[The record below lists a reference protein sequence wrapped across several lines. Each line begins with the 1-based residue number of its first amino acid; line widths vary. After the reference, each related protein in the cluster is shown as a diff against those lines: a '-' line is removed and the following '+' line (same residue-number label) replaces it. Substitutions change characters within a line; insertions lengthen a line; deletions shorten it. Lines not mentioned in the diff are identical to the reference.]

1 MTNFP
6 SWQLWIWRALNPL
19 AVFVGSIII
28 LKGMRRMPARPH
40 CETGHSSVNKSN
52 PFFFIAGIE
61 LVDGRFQF
69 NKGEVSCVP
78 FHPQDLKFSSAK
90 PRG

>member
-1 MTNFP
+1 
-6 SWQLWIWRALNPL
+6 
-19 AVFVGSIII
+19 
-28 LKGMRRMPARPH
+28 MPARPH

-69 NKGEVSCVP
+69 NKGEASDC
-78 FHPQDLKFSSAK
+78 SSHTNMFILAPK
-90 PRG
+90 KNGGDVESVLSMLC